1 MTPKAGTN
9 PATSSLSIFERIG
22 DKILK
27 IFETTGESV
36 SSVSPQIPKIKLGKS
51 RKVSV
56 ATRLEELKRL
66 KEVSRELR
74 EMRER
79 YREEEEEKWGRIELE
94 KPFSVRM
101 SETFYTPL
109 QRPAQALAKSFSD
122 LGVDLYRANMV
133 VDPAKF
139 VALMLVVGIIA
150 ALAFSLLSLLFLPPF
165 LVPVMGFLGFVV
177 GLLGTRMVPR
187 IRVATRVKE
196 MDRQAPYVFRHMAT
210 QLKSGIG
217 LPETM
222 VSVASADYGAFSE
235 EMYRTI
241 RDVHSGMAMADAL
254 ERLENRVGSETVK
267 RMTRQ
272 VLRTLRT
279 GGDLADI
286 LSELADEVSFD
297 LRMKLRDYAQ
307 SLNAIGLM
315 FMFAD
320 SVAPTVLLIMIMIQS
335 VIARKLYLGTEF
347 ITILY
352 LVLIPI
358 ALFYFVMIIKR
369 MEPTV

>member
-1 MTPKAGTN
+1 MSPE
-9 PATSSLSIFERIG
+9 TSTKPTTSGLSILERIG
-22 DKILK
+22 DRILK

-36 SSVSPQIPKIKLGKS
+36 SSVSPQIPKVKLGKIG
-51 RKVSV
+51 KVGI

-66 KEVSRELR
+66 QEVSRELR
-74 EMRER
+74 DMRER
-79 YREEEEEKWGRIELE
+79 YREEEEKWGRIELE
-94 KPFSVRM
+94 TPFSVRM
-101 SETFYTPL
+101 SETLYQPL
-109 QRPAQALAKSFSD
+109 QRPAQALARSFSD
-122 LGVDLYRANMV
+122 LDIDLYRANMV

-165 LVPVMGFLGFVV
+165 LAPVMGFLGFMV
-177 GLLGTRMVPR
+177 GLLGTRMIPR
-187 IRVATRVKE
+187 IKVASRVKE
-196 MDRQAPYVFRHMAT
+196 MDRQAPYVLRHMAT

-235 EMYRTI
+235 EVYRTI

-254 ERLENRVGSETVK
+254 ERLEDRAGSETVK

-279 GGDLADI
+279 GGDLADV

-307 SLNAIGLM
+307 SLNAVGLM

-335 VIARKLYLGTEF
+335 VMAKKLYLGTEF